1 MPGSKATEDN
11 DDNEDLATV
20 IARSCPRLCD
30 MTSQHYL
37 GEDDAL
43 LLRIMDALPPQQVE
57 QLRCS
62 MAPWK
67 IRGLDA
73 AAMFRRHSTTL
84 RTLLLNGCRNV
95 RSKAIKVLLNECR
108 GIEKLEVFWGASRRE
123 LCIDL
128 EDAIE
133 LPWVC
138 TQLES
143 LMLTIAVPDEP
154 LHLHSGTKPYY
165 DRTPPTTLSEAEKDQ
180 FKQLEAFYC
189 QIGTLTELTQLILNV
204 FYYDPQGVRPLSVST
219 QANTFPGMLSLG
231 DCRYGRPGFLHHLA
245 GLTNLRVLGGSV
257 SATTDE
263 TSVTMGRAEA
273 EWITTMKPATQRLFA
288 IPELVATL
296 TTYLNRK
303 EISRLMQT
311 SRQLQ
316 ELCTP
321 AHYRRIPATYQP
333 GKNNI
338 LRNVEPI
345 LALSKNV
352 HHSLNIDLYE
362 YYDQDGEYEDDY
374 GVLDPGESRI
384 WEKTDEECG
393 LTTTP
398 RRQEPLVHLKN
409 LDMRAVEED
418 VSETDLLSMLQHCP
432 NLCDLG
438 LPRMEEII
446 DSSNLAT
453 AIAESC
459 PALSEVTF
467 KKYGEGMADGTL
479 TLRIMDRLPSQQV
492 KRYRCDDVSFII
504 PGLDAGS
511 LFRRH
516 SSTLQRLSLGGC
528 DNFDSKAIQVFL
540 VECRALEVLEMRRLY
555 RLQMLDS
562 TRFLEY

>member
-1 MPGSKATEDN
+1 MFTDEYQRLQPGELHSWEMEDKDCGLTAAPQRQESLVHLTTLMLGEMDELVDQRVMGSILAHCPNLRKIVMPGSEATEDN

-30 MTSQHYL
+30 LTSQHYL

-73 AAMFRRHSTTL
+73 TAMFRRHSTTL

-95 RSKAIKVLLNECR
+95 RSKAFKVLLNECR

-133 LPWVC
+133 FPWVC
-138 TQLES
+138 IQLES

-189 QIGTLTELTQLILNV
+189 QIGTLTELKHLVLNV
-204 FYYDPQGVRPLSVST
+204 FYYDPQGVRPLPVST
-219 QANTFPGMLSLG
+219 QSNTFPGMLSLG

-273 EWITTMKPATQRLFA
+273 EWMYSNWPDLEMAPFFPNNCHIRAPFKWLQGQR
-288 IPELVATL
+288 E
-296 TTYLNRK
+296 N
-303 EISRLMQT
+303 
-311 SRQLQ
+311 
-316 ELCTP
+316 
-321 AHYRRIPATYQP
+321 
-333 GKNNI
+333 
-338 LRNVEPI
+338 
-345 LALSKNV
+345 
-352 HHSLNIDLYE
+352 
-362 YYDQDGEYEDDY
+362 
-374 GVLDPGESRI
+374 
-384 WEKTDEECG
+384 
-393 LTTTP
+393 
-398 RRQEPLVHLKN
+398 LK
-409 LDMRAVEED
+409 
-418 VSETDLLSMLQHCP
+418 
-432 NLCDLG
+432 
-438 LPRMEEII
+438 I
-446 DSSNLAT
+446 
-453 AIAESC
+453 
-459 PALSEVTF
+459 
-467 KKYGEGMADGTL
+467 
-479 TLRIMDRLPSQQV
+479 
-492 KRYRCDDVSFII
+492 
-504 PGLDAGS
+504 S
-511 LFRRH
+511 LF
-516 SSTLQRLSLGGC
+516 
-528 DNFDSKAIQVFL
+528 
-540 VECRALEVLEMRRLY
+540 
-555 RLQMLDS
+555 
-562 TRFLEY
+562 